1 MSLANSSLRT
11 YLRRFW
17 FLLVC
22 LPLVIAVVWY
32 VYLLQP
38 CGNGKRVYGLTV
50 PKGAGFAQIAQELE
64 RQGIVRSA
72 LHLRIIGRLRGFD
85 LRMQPGDYRL
95 SDAMA
100 PADILEKMASGLTDA
115 CKFAVPEGYSIFQ
128 VAELLEKQ
136 GIFDR
141 DDFLAACRDKQLLA
155 TLGVTARSVEG
166 YLFPGTYLVG
176 FHVDERGLLAEM
188 VREFHHRTSMLEQEL
203 SAAGLS
209 LHQVVTLA
217 SMVEKEAVIAEEKP
231 LIASVFR
238 NRLKIGMPLQSDPT
252 AIYGVR
258 AFGGTVTKQDLRRQ
272 SPYNTYRF
280 KGLPAGPIGSPGLEA
295 IKAVLQPAR
304 TDYLYFVARKDGTHQ
319 FSRTLQ
325 EHNQGVHQFLKK
337 GRKKNVGSNR
347 LRHGNAVSIL
357 NHYLQL
363 SQGDLLQT

>member
-1 MSLANSSLRT
+1 MIFWPPVAINSCWQRWVLLPGALR
-11 YLRRFW
+11 
-17 FLLVC
+17 
-22 LPLVIAVVWY
+22 
-32 VYLLQP
+32 
-38 CGNGKRVYGLTV
+38 
-50 PKGAGFAQIAQELE
+50 
-64 RQGIVRSA
+64 
-72 LHLRIIGRLRGFD
+72 
-85 LRMQPGDYRL
+85 
-95 SDAMA
+95 
-100 PADILEKMASGLTDA
+100 
-115 CKFAVPEGYSIFQ
+115 
-128 VAELLEKQ
+128 
-136 GIFDR
+136 
-141 DDFLAACRDKQLLA
+141 
-155 TLGVTARSVEG
+155 G